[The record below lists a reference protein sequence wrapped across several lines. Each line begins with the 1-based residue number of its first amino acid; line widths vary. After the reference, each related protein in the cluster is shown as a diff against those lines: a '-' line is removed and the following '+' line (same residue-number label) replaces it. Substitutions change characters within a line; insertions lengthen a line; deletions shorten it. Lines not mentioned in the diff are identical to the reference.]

1 MKRTIDCPSC
11 IGRLGYIISTCE
23 DCCGSGETT
32 EKEEAVT
39 MVQNGTLTHLSTNRT
54 WPVYEHDGFMVDI
67 VGVFHTDE
75 ERLREAFAEIEER
88 FGVRVKI
95 TAVKEQFL
103 LPADQAE
110 RNALDEE
117 AIKQYYRH
125 GFAN

>member
-1 MKRTIDCPSC
+1 MKRIIDCPSC
-11 IGRLGYIISTCE
+11 IGRLGYAVSTCE
-23 DCCGSGETT
+23 ECCGSGEVM
-32 EKEEAVT
+32 EEEEISTAVK
-39 MVQNGTLTHLSTNRT
+39 NGTLTYLSTNRT
-54 WPVYEHDGFMVDI
+54 WPVYERDGFMVDI
-67 VGVFHTDE
+67 TGVFHTDE

-88 FGVRVKI
+88 FGVKVKI